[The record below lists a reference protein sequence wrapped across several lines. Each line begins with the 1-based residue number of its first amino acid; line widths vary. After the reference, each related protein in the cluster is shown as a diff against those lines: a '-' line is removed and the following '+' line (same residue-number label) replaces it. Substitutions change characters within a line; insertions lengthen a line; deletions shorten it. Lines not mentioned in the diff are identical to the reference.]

1 MATKTLGAYTR
12 VALLSSA
19 IVALAYF
26 FLLVLAPLSR
36 PDFFVSGN
44 QKTGMGCSDFVLFYG
59 AGTLSCSSA
68 RFNIYDIPTQ
78 LEIENQLIAPAK
90 MSQAFY
96 MQYPPWFFT
105 MVIPLVLLPI
115 KSAFV
120 VWTIIWPTLAALSL
134 YLLLTT
140 TEMKSKLDRALLI
153 TFALASAPTI
163 MGVKTGQT
171 SLWFF
176 TCICLLWYTW
186 RTGASKLNALS
197 LVVSTFKLQYSI
209 FFVIPHV
216 AQRKWRTLLWIC
228 LFQLAFVLAA
238 CLNVGWKNIIDYPQ
252 FLLSTETSGAM
263 GVAPESMSNFGALLL
278 RYLPKTSALI
288 GTLSVLAASLIYLF
302 SVWWRW
308 AKIPKKNDGWP
319 IAVTCVL
326 ALVASPH
333 THFHMCVL
341 FRPRGSRHPKNYQP
355 DEKCRRSLCRIQV
368 MGAASDLLSMP
379 VLANCY
385 DNRDF
390 TGTYFGDAEFGFRS
404 SSNR

>member
-153 TFALASAPTI
+153 TFALASAR
-163 MGVKTGQT
+163 Q
-171 SLWFF
+171 
-176 TCICLLWYTW
+176 
-186 RTGASKLNALS
+186 
-197 LVVSTFKLQYSI
+197 
-209 FFVIPHV
+209 
-216 AQRKWRTLLWIC
+216 
-228 LFQLAFVLAA
+228 
-238 CLNVGWKNIIDYPQ
+238 
-252 FLLSTETSGAM
+252 
-263 GVAPESMSNFGALLL
+263 
-278 RYLPKTSALI
+278 
-288 GTLSVLAASLIYLF
+288 
-302 SVWWRW
+302 
-308 AKIPKKNDGWP
+308 
-319 IAVTCVL
+319 
-326 ALVASPH
+326 
-333 THFHMCVL
+333 
-341 FRPRGSRHPKNYQP
+341 
-355 DEKCRRSLCRIQV
+355 
-368 MGAASDLLSMP
+368 
-379 VLANCY
+379 
-385 DNRDF
+385 
-390 TGTYFGDAEFGFRS
+390 
-404 SSNR
+404 